1 MAAASI
7 DGGHAQ
13 RVLDRLVEITNTG
26 AQGKARA

>member
-13 RVLDRLVEITNTG
+13 RVLDRLVEITTAG
-26 AQGKARA
+26 GQGKGRA